1 MEQKTT
7 GKVKLSDGIINQN
20 MVLMSGLFAGPVIGA
35 ATNLKNSLVIA
46 MAFPLITVISVGLCR
61 LLPKKIAFAVR
72 IGLYAL
78 IASAVYIPVTLLM
91 GLIFGE
97 DTVRSISLYLAII
110 VTNPFIMTKTESR
123 FFLRP
128 VHMMFKDLA
137 GFAIG
142 FDLSCI
148 LVGAIRD
155 ILSDNML
162 WNTIIP
168 LPFQMS
174 AMENVYGGF
183 ILVGVL
189 AGLFRF
195 VYRKYLGR
203 KARLDTNREDYSR
216 KITY

>member
-1 MEQKTT
+1 MEHNMS
-7 GKVKLSDGIINQN
+7 GKVKLFDGIIRQN

-46 MAFPLITVISVGLCR
+46 LAFTLITMVTAGICR
-61 LLPKKIAFAVR
+61 LLPKKFAFAVR
-72 IGLYAL
+72 IVLYAL
-78 IASAVYIPVTLLM
+78 IASAVYIPVILLAE
-91 GLIFGE
+91 LIFGS
-97 DTVRSISLYLAII
+97 DAVNSVSLYLAIL
-110 VTNPFIMTKTESR
+110 VTNPLIMAKTESR
-123 FFLRP
+123 FFLRSVP
-128 VHMMFKDLA
+128 MMFKDMA
-137 GFAIG
+137 GFVIG

-148 LVGAIRD
+148 LVGALRD

-183 ILVGVL
+183 ILVGIL

-195 VYRKYLGR
+195 VYRRALRR
-203 KARLDTNREDYSR
+203 KNHSASEHKN
-216 KITY
+216 

>member
-46 MAFPLITVISVGLCR
+46 MAFTLITVISVGLCR

-78 IASAVYIPVTLLM
+78 IASAVYIPVTLLL

-148 LVGAIRD
+148 LVGEIRD

>member
-1 MEQKTT
+1 MSNPIPNKLYDSELKIMEVLWKNGDTKAKQIADILLKEVGWNINTT
-7 GKVKLSDGIINQN
+7 Y
-20 MVLMSGLFAGPVIGA
+20 
-35 ATNLKNSLVIA
+35 T
-46 MAFPLITVISVGLCR
+46 LITVISVGLCR

-78 IASAVYIPVTLLM
+78 IASVVYIAVTLLM

>member
-1 MEQKTT
+1 M
-7 GKVKLSDGIINQN
+7 
-20 MVLMSGLFAGPVIGA
+20 
-35 ATNLKNSLVIA
+35 
-46 MAFPLITVISVGLCR
+46 
-61 LLPKKIAFAVR
+61 
-72 IGLYAL
+72 Y
-78 IASAVYIPVTLLM
+78 
-91 GLIFGE
+91 
-97 DTVRSISLYLAII
+97 
-110 VTNPFIMTKTESR
+110 
-123 FFLRP
+123 
-128 VHMMFKDLA
+128 
-137 GFAIG
+137 
-142 FDLSCI
+142 
-148 LVGAIRD
+148 